1 MNKKIFSEMI
11 KPFQCVL
18 IGFST
23 FERSTFESFFRLV
36 ARRVRGC
43 EIIDDT
49 ARSDVAIVN
58 ADNAAALDAFLT
70 AAPQQKVL
78 LIGQT
83 DAGTGW
89 PVQSRP
95 IKLMATMT
103 QIDKLLEGKAL
114 MPRDGTLPAVVRS
127 PAVAHVLIA
136 QPAALAPLMKAQ
148 VNESPPAVRSLARPS
163 LPPQPQPQ
171 STTPKPKRM
180 SRNSDFSVTSSF
192 TGLDGPTAKS
202 AALGKASRFD
212 DILVVDDSD
221 IALKFMKNCLFRYG
235 FRAELS
241 RSGEEALVRVAQ
253 NDFKFVFLDV
263 MMQGL
268 DGYQTC
274 RAIKQQK
281 YVGASPPV
289 VVMLTSRGGK
299 IDKMRGSLAG
309 CDAYLTK
316 PLSEAELLA
325 VLSKHDTQ
333 VQRGFQSTNVR
344 GSTTR

>member
-1 MNKKIFSEMI
+1 MI

-18 IGFST
+18 VGFSA

-43 EIIDDT
+43 EIIDDV
-49 ARSDVAIVN
+49 ACSDVAIVN

-95 IKLMATMT
+95 IKLMAAMT
-103 QIDKLLEGKAL
+103 QLDKLLGGKAL

-127 PAVAHVLIA
+127 PVVVQVPAV
-136 QPAALAPLMKAQ
+136 QPAAQVHLAKAQ
-148 VNESPPAVRSLARPS
+148 THVSPPAVHVPTS
-163 LPPQPQPQ
+163 PPPQ
-171 STTPKPKRM
+171 STAPKPIRI
-180 SRNSDFSVTSSF
+180 SRNSDFSATSSF
-192 TGLDGPTAKS
+192 MGLDGPTAKS

-221 IALKFMKNCLFRYG
+221 VALKFMRNCLYRYG
-235 FRAELS
+235 FRAELA
-241 RSGEEALVRVAQ
+241 RSGEEALARLAK

-281 YVGASPPV
+281 YGGANPPV

-299 IDKMRGSLAG
+299 IDKIRGSLAG

-316 PLSEAELLA
+316 PLNEAELLA
-325 VLSKHDTQ
+325 VLSKHDQQ
-333 VQRGFQSTNVR
+333 VQRGFQSTDFPNSMSR
-344 GSTTR
+344 

>member
-1 MNKKIFSEMI
+1 MI
-11 KPFQCVL
+11 KPFQCAL
-18 IGFST
+18 IGFSA

-43 EIIDDT
+43 EVMDDV
-49 ARSDVAIVN
+49 AQSDVAIVN

-70 AAPQQKVL
+70 AAPQRKVL

-95 IKLMATMT
+95 IKLMAAMT
-103 QIDKLLEGKAL
+103 QIDKLLGGRAL
-114 MPRDGTLPAVVRS
+114 IPRDGNLPAVVRS
-127 PAVAHVLIA
+127 PVVAQVPAVQAAA
-136 QPAALAPLMKAQ
+136 QAPLMKTQASA
-148 VNESPPAVRSLARPS
+148 SPAAVPAPASTP
-163 LPPQPQPQ
+163 PQ
-171 STTPKPKRM
+171 STVPRPRRM
-180 SRNSDFSVTSSF
+180 PRNSDFSATSSF
-192 TGLDGPTAKS
+192 MGLDGPTAKS

-221 IALKFMKNCLFRYG
+221 IALKFMKNRLYRYG
-235 FRAELS
+235 FRAELA
-241 RSGEEALVRVAQ
+241 RSGEEALARLAQ

-274 RAIKQQK
+274 RVIKQQK
-281 YVGASPPV
+281 YGGANPPV

-299 IDKMRGSLAG
+299 IDKIRGSLAG

-316 PLSEAELLA
+316 PLNEEELLA
-325 VLSKHDTQ
+325 VLSRHDPQ
-333 VQRGFQSTNVR
+333 VQRGFQSTDFANSMAR
-344 GSTTR
+344 

>member
-1 MNKKIFSEMI
+1 MI

-18 IGFST
+18 VGFSA

-43 EIIDDT
+43 EVIDD
-49 ARSDVAIVN
+49 AACSDVAIVN
-58 ADNAAALDAFLT
+58 ADNAAALNAFLT
-70 AAPQQKVL
+70 AALQQKVL

-95 IKLMATMT
+95 IKLMAAMT
-103 QIDKLLEGKAL
+103 QLDKLLGGKAL
-114 MPRDGTLPAVVRS
+114 MPRDGTLPPVVRS
-127 PAVAHVLIA
+127 PVVAQVPIA
-136 QPAALAPLMKAQ
+136 QPAALVPLTKAQ
-148 VNESPPAVRSLARPS
+148 ADVSPPAVHAPAS
-163 LPPQPQPQ
+163 PPPPPQ
-171 STTPKPKRM
+171 STTPKPRRM
-180 SRNSDFSVTSSF
+180 SRNSDFSATSSF
-192 TGLDGPTAKS
+192 MGLDGPTAKS

-221 IALKFMKNCLFRYG
+221 IALKFMKNRLYRYG
-235 FRAELS
+235 FRAELAS
-241 RSGEEALVRVAQ
+241 SGEEALARLAR

-281 YVGASPPV
+281 YDGANPPV

-299 IDKMRGSLAG
+299 IDKIRGSLAG

-316 PLSEAELLA
+316 PLNEEELLA
-325 VLSKHDTQ
+325 VLSKHDEQ
-333 VQRGFQSTNVR
+333 VQRGFQSTNYSNSMVR
-344 GSTTR
+344 

>member
-1 MNKKIFSEMI
+1 MI

-18 IGFST
+18 VGFSA
-23 FERSTFESFFRLV
+23 FERSTFESFFRLM

-43 EIIDDT
+43 EIMDDM
-49 ARSDVAIVN
+49 AQSDVAIVN
-58 ADNAAALDAFLT
+58 ADNTAALDAFLT

-95 IKLMATMT
+95 IKLMAAMT
-103 QIDKLLEGKAL
+103 QIDKLLGGKAL
-114 MPRDGTLPAVVRS
+114 MPRDGNLPAVARS
-127 PAVAHVLIA
+127 AAVPQV
-136 QPAALAPLMKAQ
+136 PAAQAAALLAPPAKAQ
-148 VNESPPAVRSLARPS
+148 TNVSLPAARAPASPPL
-163 LPPQPQPQ
+163 Q
-171 STTPKPKRM
+171 SAAPKPRRV
-180 SRNSDFSVTSSF
+180 SRNSDFSAASNF
-192 TGLDGPTAKS
+192 MGLDGSTATS
-202 AALGKASRFD
+202 AAPGKASRFD

-221 IALKFMKNCLFRYG
+221 VALKFMKHCLYRYG
-235 FRAELS
+235 FRAELA
-241 RSGEEALVRVAQ
+241 RSGEEALTRLAQ

-263 MMQGL
+263 MMEGL

-281 YVGASPPV
+281 YGGAHPPV

-299 IDKMRGSLAG
+299 IDKIRGSLAG

-316 PLSEAELLA
+316 PLNEAELLA
-325 VLSKHDTQ
+325 VLSKHDQQ
-333 VQRGFQSTNVR
+333 VQRGFQSTDYSHSMAR
-344 GSTTR
+344 

>member
-1 MNKKIFSEMI
+1 MI

-18 IGFST
+18 VGFSA

-43 EIIDDT
+43 EIMEDM
-49 ARSDVAIVN
+49 AQSDVAIVN

-70 AAPQQKVL
+70 TAPQQKVL

-95 IKLMATMT
+95 IKLMAAMA

-114 MPRDGTLPAVVRS
+114 MPREGTLPAVVRS
-127 PAVAHVLIA
+127 PVEA
-136 QPAALAPLMKAQ
+136 QMPAAQAAALAPLAKAQ
-148 VNESPPAVRSLARPS
+148 ANVSPPAVREPAS
-163 LPPQPQPQ
+163 PPPPPPPQ
-171 STTPKPKRM
+171 STTPKPRRM
-180 SRNSDFSVTSSF
+180 SRNSDFSATSSF
-192 TGLDGPTAKS
+192 MGLDGPTAKS

-221 IALKFMKNCLFRYG
+221 IALKFMKSRLYRYG
-235 FRAELS
+235 FRAELA
-241 RSGEEALVRVAQ
+241 RSGEEALARLAQ

-281 YVGASPPV
+281 YDGANPPV

-299 IDKMRGSLAG
+299 IDKIRGSLAG

-316 PLSEAELLA
+316 PLNEEELLA
-325 VLSKHDTQ
+325 VLSKHDQQ
-333 VQRGFQSTNVR
+333 VQRGFQSTDFANSMNR
-344 GSTTR
+344 

>member
-1 MNKKIFSEMI
+1 MNRKIFSEMI

-18 IGFST
+18 IGFSAV
-23 FERSTFESFFRLV
+23 ERSTFESFFRLV

-83 DAGTGW
+83 DVGTGW

-95 IKLMATMT
+95 IKLMAAMT

-127 PAVAHVLIA
+127 PVMAQVPAA
-136 QPAALAPLMKAQ
+136 QPAALAPLMKVQAN
-148 VNESPPAVRSLARPS
+148 VSPPAVRSPASPS
-163 LPPQPQPQ
+163 LPPPPQ
-171 STTPKPKRM
+171 STTPKPKLM
-180 SRNSDFSVTSSF
+180 SRNSDFSATSIF
-192 TGLDGPTAKS
+192 MGLDGPAAKS

-221 IALKFMKNCLFRYG
+221 IALKFMQNCLYRYG
-235 FRAELS
+235 FRAEVS
-241 RSGEEALVRVAQ
+241 RSGEEALARLAQ

-281 YVGASPPV
+281 YGGASPPV

-299 IDKMRGSLAG
+299 IDKIRGSLAG

-316 PLSEAELLA
+316 PLSETELLA
-325 VLSKHDTQ
+325 VLSKHDPQ

-344 GSTTR
+344 SSTTR